1 MNIQGKIKSVG
12 STEQKTPKFAIRKFV
27 IETGDK
33 YPTVVEFQLINDKTI
48 LIDPF
53 SVGDEVDCHFNV
65 EGREYNGNVYNSL
78 KVWRID
84 QISKVEPIE
93 KESNAQQTN
102 KKDSEDDLPF

>member
-1 MNIQGKIKSVG
+1 MNVQGKIKSVG

-33 YPTVVEFQLINDKTI
+33 YPTVIEFQLINDKSV

-53 SVGDEVDCHFNV
+53 SVGDVIDCHFNV

-78 KVWRID
+78 KVWKIE
-84 QISKVEPIE
+84 QVSKAEPIQP
-93 KESNAQQTN
+93 ESNAQPTN
-102 KKDSEDDLPF
+102 KEESEDDLPF